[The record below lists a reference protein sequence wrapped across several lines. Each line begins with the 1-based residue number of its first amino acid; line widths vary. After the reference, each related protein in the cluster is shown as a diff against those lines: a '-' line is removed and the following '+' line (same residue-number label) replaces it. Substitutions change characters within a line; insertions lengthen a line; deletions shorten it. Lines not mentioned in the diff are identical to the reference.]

1 MIRTHSLF
9 EPTQGDG
16 VIAPRPPL
24 LLVTSPCLN
33 LSRGPVGHVTG
44 GSTNL
49 AVRLVPR
56 GCDGDG
62 DRDRTRASEGP
73 GIRDPATYSRESI
86 PRARRGPG
94 GGWTSRRQPA
104 AAVHRLAVG
113 GRSPPRR
120 GSPRLSPFSPPP
132 IQTSGPRASS
142 PTTLFHRYVIVDASP
157 LANAC
162 RTSRNR
168 AQSAMTRPWHTAASV
183 VQTAASRLPAA
194 IHWKTCIAK
203 GDVTGNESIW
213 CPGRS
218 EHHPSFVVR

>member
-33 LSRGPVGHVTG
+33 LSRGPEGHVTG

-62 DRDRTRASEGP
+62 DGDHDHDRDRTRASEGP

-113 GRSPPRR
+113 GRSPSKGGSLPV
-120 GSPRLSPFSPPP
+120 SPRSLSSAD
-132 IQTSGPRASS
+132 SNVRRARFLS
-142 PTTLFHRYVIVDASP
+142 HNVIPQV
-157 LANAC
+157 C
-162 RTSRNR
+162 
-168 AQSAMTRPWHTAASV
+168 H
-183 VQTAASRLPAA
+183 
-194 IHWKTCIAK
+194 C
-203 GDVTGNESIW
+203 
-213 CPGRS
+213 
-218 EHHPSFVVR
+218 